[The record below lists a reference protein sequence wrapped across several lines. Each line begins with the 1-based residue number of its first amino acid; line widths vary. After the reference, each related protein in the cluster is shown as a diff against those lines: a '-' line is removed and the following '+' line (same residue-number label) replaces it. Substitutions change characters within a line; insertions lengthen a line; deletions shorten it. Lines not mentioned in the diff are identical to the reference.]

1 MRVRWTEEE
10 REKLVHTAAELLHQK
25 QVFSIRDA
33 LVRSQQA
40 LPRDR
45 RRQIAALT
53 QVPWFVDAVPAKVKE
68 LDAQLTKAVE
78 EEVQQAVQSVEQK
91 ARAELED
98 AIAVYIGRVLAKA
111 LTVAVRDPE
120 LRAIFGN
127 DRANIGHEGIVNH
140 EPHKHHPVQH
150 RKERLHRV
158 VVAGVLNSQARA
170 IEQEFKNK
178 LDLRF
183 WSKDQSNDTLKSML
197 SHADAAIGMVG
208 FLAHSHDGILKA
220 SKVPYTPVSGGV
232 TQVKQALERLLET
245 V

>member
-1 MRVRWTEEE
+1 MRVRWTDEE
-10 REKLVHTAAELLHQK
+10 RAILVERGAQLLHSK
-25 QVFSIRDA
+25 DAFSVRDCLLKAQDA
-33 LVRSQQA
+33 L
-40 LPRDR
+40 PKDR

-53 QVPWFVDAVPAKVKE
+53 QVPWFYPEVHTKLKE
-68 LDAQLTKAVE
+68 IERQQTQAVE
-78 EEVQQAVQSVEQK
+78 QEIQQAVQSVEQK

-98 AIAVYIGRVLAKA
+98 SIALYVGRILGKA

-120 LRAIFGN
+120 LRAIFGH
-127 DRANIGHEGIVNH
+127 DRASIGHDVAINH
-140 EPHKHHPVQH
+140 EPHKHHLVSH
-150 RKERLHRV
+150 RKERMHRV

-170 IEQEFKNK
+170 IETEFKNK

-220 SKVPYTPVSGGV
+220 SKVPYTQVSGGV